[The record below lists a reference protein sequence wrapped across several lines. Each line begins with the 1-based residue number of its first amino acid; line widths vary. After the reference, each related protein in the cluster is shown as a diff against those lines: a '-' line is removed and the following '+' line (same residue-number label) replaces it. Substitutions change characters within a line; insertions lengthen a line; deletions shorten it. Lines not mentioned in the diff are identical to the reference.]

1 MTDPVLQ
8 RLATWRAT
16 EGAIE
21 LAAPVALAIGAWVWL
36 RGYLGQA
43 TAACGITAVEF
54 AALVGAA
61 SGVAGWASARLLFLL
76 RQRRPWVGALVAM
89 AVLTALLL
97 SLPGAAEA
105 RFRATCKDD
114 LHGEVVQDTLAPLAT
129 PEAEPARLVCQRDA
143 IAQNAYLPGTLLRP
157 RWSGAISPGFWALLL
172 GCAALGAL
180 GGRDRRVLPTRLG
193 ERLLRLLPFA
203 PGAGWASS
211 PVRPSEG
218 EDVEACANVTWWGEL
233 CGQIYPLSKAP
244 PPGRACVRCHQGYR
258 PAERRLHLKVVS
270 LASADVDELNA
281 LEKVDTVS
289 WLAGQPSRVERSQ
302 SAKARWVVLGE
313 IDLPDVLT
321 VAQALALVHARLP
334 GWERAANDRT
344 RGAMQLASAR
354 ASRVAAWIWGGASED
369 RLTMARP
376 ERDGQLAL
384 GPQRLRD
391 LTQGSVDDPWLQLDI
406 GLLPLEL
413 WEGRLK
419 PGAAGG
425 QPERRN
431 LRTALWIPVAP
442 PRLPS
447 EEPGVWVPR
456 VEGDALRAWLQ
467 VSAARGQPV
476 GVSSEPV
483 PYAPQSEAE
492 IPRPGATLDFAMR
505 PIEREHDEPATQ
517 TTPGESVSE
526 WLWLER
532 EQIQQLRRGALVLV
546 ARGDV

>member
-16 EGAIE
+16 EGAVE
-21 LAAPVALAIGAWVWL
+21 LAAPCALAIGVWVWL
-36 RGYLGQA
+36 RGYLGEA

-54 AALVGAA
+54 AILLGAA
-61 SGVAGWASARLLFLL
+61 AGLAGWASARLLYLL

-89 AVLTALLL
+89 AVLAALLL
-97 SLPGAAEA
+97 GLPGAAEA

-114 LHGEVVQDTLAPLAT
+114 LHGEVVADSVASKMDDNAG
-129 PEAEPARLVCQRDA
+129 PARLVCQRDA

-157 RWSGAISPGFWALLL
+157 RWSGALSPGFWALLL

-193 ERLLRLLPFA
+193 ERLLRLLPLA
-203 PGAGWASS
+203 PAAGWASS
-211 PVRPSEG
+211 PVRAAEG
-218 EDVEACANVTWWGEL
+218 DEVEACANVTWWGEL
-233 CGQIYPLSKAP
+233 CGQIYPMDKAP

-258 PAERRLHLKVVS
+258 PAERRLRLKVVS
-270 LASADVDELNA
+270 LVSADVDELNA
-281 LEKVDTVS
+281 WEKVDTVS
-289 WLAGQPSRVERSQ
+289 WGVGQPSRFERSQ
-302 SAKARWVVLGE
+302 SAKARWAVLGE
-313 IDLPDVLT
+313 IELPDVLT
-321 VAQALALVHARLP
+321 VAQALALVHSRLP
-334 GWERAANDRT
+334 GWERAAGDRT
-344 RGAMQLASAR
+344 RGAVQLAGLR
-354 ASRVAAWIWGGASED
+354 ASRVSAWIWGGAGED

-376 ERDGQLAL
+376 ERECQLAL

-391 LTQGSVDDPWLQLDI
+391 LTQGSVEDPWLQLDI

-413 WEGRLK
+413 WEGRLRAT
-419 PGAAGG
+419 PADGP
-425 QPERRN
+425 PERRN

-467 VSAARGQPV
+467 VSAAHGQPGGV
-476 GVSSEPV
+476 GSEPV
-483 PYAPQSEAE
+483 PYAAQADAAQA
-492 IPRPGATLDFAMR
+492 GATLDFAMR
-505 PIEREHDEPATQ
+505 PLERESNEPAVHAG
-517 TTPGESVSE
+517 PGEAISE

-546 ARGDV
+546 ARGGA